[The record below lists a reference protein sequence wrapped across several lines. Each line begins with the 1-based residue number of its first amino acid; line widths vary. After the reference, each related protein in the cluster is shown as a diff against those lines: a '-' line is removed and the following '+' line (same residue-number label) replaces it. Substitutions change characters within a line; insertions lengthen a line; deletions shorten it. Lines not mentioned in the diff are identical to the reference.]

1 MILHA
6 LTRHYEDLLSL
17 GRIPRPGWGTAKVS
31 YALDLS
37 LEGEIL
43 ALLPLKTEQL
53 RGKKAELLPRKME
66 VPMPVGRSG
75 TKPKANFLCDHS
87 GYFLGVDGKGNPKR
101 AGECFAACKALHLE
115 LLEGLPS
122 PAAQAITGFFR
133 RWDPQT
139 ASQHPALAENWKDL
153 MAGDN
158 LVFWVEGQE
167 ALRDPEIRAAWQSYY
182 NRGGDGPTMCC
193 LVTGEP
199 SPAGRP
205 SSPSTP
211 RPFALMTG
219 SKTPTPRWGPMRPLP
234 TPLPSTTYWPT
245 GSIPR
250 RWGTPQ

>member
-193 LVTGEP
+193 LVTGETGP
-199 SPAGRP
+199 VELTHPFIKGVWGGPAQRGGPRLLQRP
-205 SSPSTP
+205 G
-211 RPFALMTG
+211 L
-219 SKTPTPRWGPMRPLP
+219 L
-234 TPLPSTTYWPT
+234 LL
-245 GSIPR
+245 
-250 RWGTPQ
+250 

>member
-115 LLEGLPS
+115 LLEGLP
-122 PAAQAITGFFR
+122 PMG
-133 RWDPQT
+133 P
-139 ASQHPALAENWKDL
+139 P
-153 MAGDN
+153 
-158 LVFWVEGQE
+158 
-167 ALRDPEIRAAWQSYY
+167 
-182 NRGGDGPTMCC
+182 DG
-193 LVTGEP
+193 
-199 SPAGRP
+199 
-205 SSPSTP
+205 
-211 RPFALMTG
+211 
-219 SKTPTPRWGPMRPLP
+219 LP
-234 TPLPSTTYWPT
+234 TP
-245 GSIPR
+245 GPR
-250 RWGTPQ
+250 RELEGSDGRGQPGFLGGRPGGTSGPGDPRRVAILL

>member
-122 PAAQAITGFFR
+122 PAAQAI
-133 RWDPQT
+133 D
-139 ASQHPALAENWKDL
+139 H
-153 MAGDN
+153 
-158 LVFWVEGQE
+158 
-167 ALRDPEIRAAWQSYY
+167 
-182 NRGGDGPTMCC
+182 
-193 LVTGEP
+193 
-199 SPAGRP
+199 
-205 SSPSTP
+205 
-211 RPFALMTG
+211 
-219 SKTPTPRWGPMRPLP
+219 
-234 TPLPSTTYWPT
+234 
-245 GSIPR
+245 
-250 RWGTPQ
+250 

>member
-17 GRIPRPGWGTAKVS
+17 AGFPGQAGGQQKS
-31 YALDLS
+31 PDALDLS

-122 PAAQAITGFFR
+122 PAAQADHRIFPPMG
-133 RWDPQT
+133 P
-139 ASQHPALAENWKDL
+139 P
-153 MAGDN
+153 
-158 LVFWVEGQE
+158 
-167 ALRDPEIRAAWQSYY
+167 
-182 NRGGDGPTMCC
+182 DG
-193 LVTGEP
+193 
-199 SPAGRP
+199 
-205 SSPSTP
+205 
-211 RPFALMTG
+211 
-219 SKTPTPRWGPMRPLP
+219 LP
-234 TPLPSTTYWPT
+234 TP
-245 GSIPR
+245 GPR
-250 RWGTPQ
+250 RELEGSDGRGQPGFLGWKARRHFGTRRSAPRGNPIITGAGTAPPCAAW